1 MILRRHRIDGMG
13 TGDRV
18 LVVLGAKVACC
29 ALLVSAVAG
38 VPGGLGAWLI
48 EGSGR
53 WVLGGTI
60 LALIVWAACARRRRV
75 AEGERRF
82 DMIPAPTS
90 DQQSR

>member
-1 MILRRHRIDGMG
+1 MG

-60 LALIVWAACARRRRV
+60 LALIAWAVCAQRRQV
-75 AEGERRF
+75 AEDERRP
-82 DMIPAPTS
+82 DMIPAPDS
-90 DQQSR
+90 NQESR